1 MVDGDR
7 DQRIANALAEF
18 HDRQSRQNAI
28 SVEEYCRQHPDLP
41 ELREALDTWVALDE
55 EVGSIPWGEAESLP
69 ERLSNLKVLSQIGSG
84 GMGRVYLALDEAL
97 GRKVAIKAIHPR
109 YIGNEVLRSRFMREA
124 RSLAQLTHPNVV
136 RIYGLGK
143 PDEPPH
149 FVMEHL
155 EGVPLTQAAH
165 PLDLRQKI
173 ELIHKVIVTVDFL
186 HQHQLIH
193 RDLKPANIL
202 VGPDLEPKL
211 LDLGLALPLE
221 DRAKLTQ
228 SGEIMGTPEY
238 FAPEQA
244 TGAPID
250 PRTDVFALGTIL
262 YELLTG
268 SVPFRGLRFADRVR
282 SICEQDPV
290 LPRRVNPGVPGELQ
304 NICLKALEKS
314 PGDRYATAREM
325 ADDLERYLAGEPVLA
340 NPTAYSRLTAAKVEQ
355 HLRELEAWRND
366 RILSDYEFDSFRKS
380 YDRLNEREDAWIMEV
395 RRLSLPQVT
404 LYLGSWLLVVAAALV
419 TLFRNGGLSGTPAVL
434 LTAAAAAST
443 AWAGIRVWKNGEFR
457 IALAWLLAFC
467 LLLPLTFLVA
477 MNQYGWF
484 AALTRNDEKFEF
496 FTKLDALKHI
506 TNSQF
511 WWAIL
516 MALPAYYALRR
527 FTRASVFSLMLAIMS
542 ALLCLNTLLRMG
554 MLEWLDQDP
563 GRFYF
568 HLIPFALLFLAAGYA
583 LERLGASAD
592 SRYFYPIAVAF
603 TFVALSGAAAQHKP
617 WAEWLKSVAPWTR
630 GEVEYLF
637 MINAGA
643 YFALQALCELF
654 PTAQLRM
661 VGRAFR
667 FVIPGHI
674 LTSLWLLGMEATD
687 LWQGSKPDLAYR
699 MEARVFE
706 FVLPA
711 AACVFVFGSVPKQM
725 KNYFAWGLAFLAIGL
740 VRLQQDFFK
749 AWAPW
754 PVSLLVIG
762 FLLMMAAAR
771 YPRIFMT
778 LRRWLPH
785 R

>member
-1 MVDGDR
+1 MADADR

-18 HDRQSRQNAI
+18 HDRQARQEA
-28 SVEEYCRQHPDLP
+28 VDLEEYCRQYPDLP
-41 ELREALDTWVALDE
+41 ELRDALETWTVLDE
-55 EVGSIPWGEAESLP
+55 QIGSTAGADGEPP
-69 ERLSNLKVLSQIGSG
+69 ERLSNLKILSQIGSG

-97 GRKVAIKAIHPR
+97 GRKVAIKTLHPR
-109 YIGNEVLRSRFMREA
+109 YLRNEVLRGRFMREA
-124 RSLAQLTHPNVV
+124 RSLAQLSHPNVV

-165 PLDLRQKI
+165 PLDLRQKA
-173 ELIHKVIVTVDFL
+173 ELLHKVMLAVDFL
-186 HQHQLIH
+186 HQHHLIH

-202 VGPDLEPKL
+202 VGADLEPKL

-228 SGEIMGTPEY
+228 SGEIMGTPDY

-244 TGAPID
+244 TGAAVD
-250 PRTDVFALGTIL
+250 PRTDIFALGTIL

-268 SVPFRGLRFADRVR
+268 SVPFRGARFSDRVR

-290 LPRRVNPGVPGELQ
+290 LPRRVDSAIPGELQ

-314 PGDRYATAREM
+314 PADRYASAREM

-340 NPTAYSRLTAAKVEQ
+340 TPTAYSRLTAAKVEQ

-380 YDRLNEREDAWIMEV
+380 YDRLTEREDAWIMEV

-419 TLFRNGGLSGTPAVL
+419 TLFRNGGVSGAPAVL
-434 LTAAAAAST
+434 LTGGAAAAT
-443 AWAGIRVWKNGEFR
+443 VWVGMRVWRTGEFR

-467 LLLPLTFLVA
+467 LLLPLTFLIA

-484 AALTRNDEKFEF
+484 AALTRNDEKLEF
-496 FTKLDALKHI
+496 FTKLDALKRI
-506 TNSQF
+506 TNAQF

-516 MALPAYYALRR
+516 LALPAYYALRR
-527 FTRASVFSLMLAIMS
+527 FTRASVFSLVLAMMS

-554 MLEWLDQDP
+554 MLQWLEEDP

-583 LERLGASAD
+583 LERLGAAAD

-603 TFVALSGAAAQHKP
+603 MFVALSGAAAQHKP
-617 WAEWLKSVAPWTR
+617 WADWLKSVAPWTR
-630 GEVEYLF
+630 GQVEYLF
-637 MINAGA
+637 IMNAGA
-643 YFALQALCELF
+643 YLGLQALCELF

-667 FVIPGHI
+667 FVIPGHV
-674 LTSLWLLGMEATD
+674 LTSLWLLGMAATD
-687 LWQGSKPDLAYR
+687 LWQGPKTNPAYR
-699 MEARVFE
+699 LEARVFE

-711 AACVFVFGSVPKQM
+711 AACVFVFASVPKQM
-725 KNYFAWGLAFLAIGL
+725 KNYFAWGLGFLAIGL

-749 AWAPW
+749 DWAPW
-754 PVSLLVIG
+754 PISLLIVG
-762 FLLMMAAAR
+762 LLLMAAAAR
-771 YPRIFMT
+771 YSRIFMT
-778 LRRWLPH
+778 FRRWMP
-785 R
+785 RSR

>member
-1 MVDGDR
+1 MADADR

-18 HDRQSRQNAI
+18 HDRQARQEA
-28 SVEEYCRQHPDLP
+28 VDLEEYCRQYPDLP
-41 ELREALDTWVALDE
+41 ELRDALETWTVLDE
-55 EVGSIPWGEAESLP
+55 QIGSTAGADGEPP
-69 ERLSNLKVLSQIGSG
+69 ERLSNLKILSQIGSG

-97 GRKVAIKAIHPR
+97 GRKVAIKTLHPR
-109 YIGNEVLRSRFMREA
+109 YLRNEVLRGRFMREA
-124 RSLAQLTHPNVV
+124 RSLAQLSHPNVV

-165 PLDLRQKI
+165 PLDLRQKA
-173 ELIHKVIVTVDFL
+173 ELLYKVMLAVDFL
-186 HQHQLIH
+186 HQHHLIH

-202 VGPDLEPKL
+202 VGADLEPKL

-228 SGEIMGTPEY
+228 SGEIMGTPDY

-244 TGAPID
+244 TGAAVD
-250 PRTDVFALGTIL
+250 PRTDIFALGTIL

-268 SVPFRGLRFADRVR
+268 SVPFRGARFSDRVR
-282 SICEQDPV
+282 SICDQDPV
-290 LPRRVNPGVPGELQ
+290 LPRRVDSAIPGELQ
-304 NICLKALEKS
+304 NICLKALEKD
-314 PGDRYATAREM
+314 PADRYASAREM

-340 NPTAYSRLTAAKVEQ
+340 TPTAYSRLTAAKVEQ
-355 HLRELEAWRND
+355 HLRELEAWRDD

-380 YDRLNEREDAWIMEV
+380 YDRLTEREDAWIMEV

-419 TLFRNGGLSGTPAVL
+419 TLFRNGGVSGAPAVL
-434 LTAAAAAST
+434 LTGGAAAAT
-443 AWAGIRVWKNGEFR
+443 VWVGMRVWRTGEFR

-467 LLLPLTFLVA
+467 LLLPLTFLIA

-484 AALTRNDEKFEF
+484 AALTRNDEKLEF
-496 FTKLDALKHI
+496 FTKLDALKRI
-506 TNSQF
+506 TNAQF

-516 MALPAYYALRR
+516 LALPAYYALRR
-527 FTRASVFSLMLAIMS
+527 FTRASVFSLVLAMMS

-554 MLEWLDQDP
+554 MLQWLEEDP

-583 LERLGASAD
+583 LERLGAAAD

-603 TFVALSGAAAQHKP
+603 MFVALSGAAAQHKP
-617 WAEWLKSVAPWTR
+617 WADWLKSVAPWTR
-630 GEVEYLF
+630 GQVEYLF
-637 MINAGA
+637 IMNAGA
-643 YFALQALCELF
+643 YLGLQALCELF

-667 FVIPGHI
+667 FVIPGHV

-687 LWQGSKPDLAYR
+687 LWQGPKTNPAYR
-699 MEARVFE
+699 LEARVFE

-711 AACVFVFGSVPKQM
+711 AACVFVFASVPKQM
-725 KNYFAWGLAFLAIGL
+725 KNYFAWGLGFLAIGL

-749 AWAPW
+749 DWAPW
-754 PVSLLVIG
+754 PISLLIVG
-762 FLLMMAAAR
+762 LLLMAAAAR
-771 YPRIFMT
+771 YSRIFMT
-778 LRRWLPH
+778 FRRWMP
-785 R
+785 RSR